1 MYFDDVKE
9 KFNRLKTAEN
19 VVILAIESSCDETSV
34 AVVRNGRE
42 VLSNI
47 ISSQIDIHK
56 RFGGVVPEVASR
68 NHIMAIENVVDEAI
82 AQSGITL
89 SDIDAVAVTY
99 GAGLVGCLM
108 VGVSFAKA
116 LAYALNVPLIKVNH
130 IKGHMSANYIAD
142 KNLKPPFVGLIVS
155 GGHTAL
161 TKVTDYTSSLLIG
174 TTTDDAVG
182 EAFDKVAK
190 VLGLGY
196 PGGPK
201 VDKMASLGTPNI
213 EFLNFKHLEKGF
225 DFSFSGLKTA
235 VINYIHKLEQKGEK
249 VPVEDICASFQHTA
263 INLIV
268 SKTIRA
274 CEKYKLKD
282 VAVGGGVACN
292 AYLRAQL
299 TKECEKRGITAHF
312 PPVVLC
318 ADNGAMIGC
327 NAYYLI
333 RAGEGLAD
341 LDLTADPNINLKY
354 SYKKD

>member
-1 MYFDDVKE
+1 MYFDSMKE
-9 KFNRLKTAEN
+9 KFNKLKTAES
-19 VVILAIESSCDETSV
+19 VTILAIESSCDETSV

-42 VLSNI
+42 VLSNV

-68 NHIMAIENVVDEAI
+68 NHIMAIDNVVDEAMSR
-82 AQSGITL
+82 SGL
-89 SDIDAVAVTY
+89 ALADIDAVAVTY

-116 LAYALNVPLIKVNH
+116 LAYALDVPLIRVNH

-142 KNLKPPFVGLIVS
+142 KNLKPPFIGLIVS

-161 TKVTDYTSSLLIG
+161 TKVTDYTVSQLIG

-182 EAFDKVAK
+182 EAYDKVAK

-201 VDKMASLGTPNI
+201 VDKLAHEGNPNI
-213 EFLNFKHLEKGF
+213 QFLNIKNLEKGF

-235 VINYIHKLEQKGEK
+235 VINYIHKLEQKGQP
-249 VPVEDICASFQHTA
+249 VPVADICASFQHTVVGLLVEKA
-263 INLIV
+263 
-268 SKTIRA
+268 IRA
-274 CEKYKLKD
+274 CEKFKLKD

-292 AYLRAQL
+292 SFLREKL
-299 TKECEKRGITAHF
+299 VSDCEKRGIKAHF
-312 PPVVLC
+312 PPVLLC
-318 ADNGAMIGC
+318 ADNAGMIGC
-327 NAYYLI
+327 EAYYALKS
-333 RAGEGLAD
+333 GLNLAD
-341 LDLTADPNINLKY
+341 LGLTATPSINLKY
-354 SYKKD
+354 SYRKD